1 MTWDAFHRRGEVLRN
16 VLEHAETY
24 RDGELPM
31 ELPGVA
37 ETFGDELTLLG
48 ALQLR
53 WHTRLAGTIER
64 ELMGQPMDLEASVM
78 TAWRKTATDL
88 AGLRAILDGY
98 TAAPLSGEMAQMLDK
113 AHRKDW
119 TLMAAMSGKASP
131 ADKAAPRV
139 GRAIEQ
145 KAREAYRP
153 RPSGSNLPG
162 RRRAEAPTRQSLMKR
177 VKAHLVA

>member
-16 VLEHAETY
+16 VLEHAEAH
-24 RDGELPM
+24 RDGALPM

-53 WHTRLAGTIER
+53 WHTRLAGDIER
-64 ELMGQPMDLEASVM
+64 ELMGQPMDLEAAV
-78 TAWRKTATDL
+78 TAAWRKS
-88 AGLRAILDGY
+88 AGAMAGVRAILDAY
-98 TAAPLSGEMAQMLDK
+98 TAEPLDDEMAQMLDK

-119 TLMAAMSGKASP
+119 TLLAAMAGKASP
-131 ADKAAPRV
+131 ADGAAARV
-139 GRAIEQ
+139 GRAIERR
-145 KAREAYRP
+145 AREAYRP
-153 RPSGSNLPG
+153 TPKAAPVG
-162 RRRAEAPTRQSLMKR
+162 RRRAETTRQSLLGR

>member
-16 VLEHAETY
+16 VLEYAEAH
-24 RDGELPM
+24 RDGALPM

-64 ELMGQPMDLEASVM
+64 ELMGQRMDLEAAVM
-78 TAWRKTATDL
+78 TAWRKAATEL
-88 AGLRAILDGY
+88 AGVRAILDAY
-98 TAAPLSGEMAQMLDK
+98 TEAPGSDEMAQMLEK
-113 AHRKDW
+113 AHAKDW
-119 TLMAAMSGKASP
+119 TLMASMAGKASP
-131 ADKAAPRV
+131 ADLGAARV

-153 RPSGSNLPG
+153 TVRPAAAG
-162 RRRAEAPTRQSLMKR
+162 RRRAVPARQSLLER
-177 VKAHLVA
+177 VKAHLAA